1 MGLGGHL
8 AVFELHPLF
17 QGVQAGDPEG
27 LLAHVDAGHLGAAS
41 GHALGEDAATAADV
55 EHALA
60 KQTAALLGDP
70 VKAHRIDLMQGFELA
85 LHVPPAGGDGFKFG
99 DFCQIDIG
107 ITVHFSMIL
116 WQGAQR
122 AGRAQSIVLA
132 GIITDGLGHTSP
144 TCYPDL
150 WLKVFGSV
158 CYHVAL
164 FKPKNN

>member
-1 MGLGGHL
+1 
-8 AVFELHPLF
+8 
-17 QGVQAGDPEG
+17 
-27 LLAHVDAGHLGAAS
+27 
-41 GHALGEDAATAADV
+41 
-55 EHALA
+55 
-60 KQTAALLGDP
+60 
-70 VKAHRIDLMQGFELA
+70 MQRLEFA

-107 ITVHFSMIL
+107 ITIHVLMIL

-132 GIITDGLGHTSP
+132 RIITDRPRRTSP
-144 TCYPDL
+144 MCSSDL
-150 WLKVFGSV
+150 WLNVFGSV